1 MSLFDDIRKEYQ
13 NRGLERVEL
22 SDDPFQQFKS
32 WFQLALETCPGKW
45 LEPNAMTL
53 STSANDIV
61 TSRTVLLKDF
71 DDRQLAFFTNYQSEK
86 GEQLAKNPN
95 AALLFHWA
103 WQGRQIRID
112 GRVTKTNRAVSDKY
126 FHSRPR
132 ASQISAFL
140 SNQSSPLQSREHLEA
155 LRIELEQKLD
165 GADVPLPDYWGGYS
179 VTPRRWEFWQGR
191 EDRSHDRFRYS
202 RDASGNTWTIQRLAP

>member
-13 NRGLERVEL
+13 NRGLERAEL
-22 SDDPFQQFKS
+22 SNDPFQQFSS
-32 WFQLALETCPGKW
+32 WFQLAVETCPGKW
-45 LEPNAMTL
+45 IEPNAMTL

-86 GEQLAKNPN
+86 GRQLAENSN
-95 AALLFHWA
+95 AAILFHWA

-112 GRVTKTNRAVSDKY
+112 GTVAKTDRTISEKY

-132 ASQISAFL
+132 AAQISSAV
-140 SNQSSPLQSREHLEA
+140 SHQSSPLQSREHLES
-155 LRIELEQKLD
+155 LRLELEKQLD
-165 GADVPLPDYWGGYS
+165 GAEVPLPDYWGGYS

-191 EDRSHDRFRYS
+191 EDRSHDRFRYTLDPSS
-202 RDASGNTWTIQRLAP
+202 RLWQIERLAP

>member
-13 NRGLERVEL
+13 NRGLDRAEL
-22 SDDPFQQFKS
+22 SDDPFQQFNV
-32 WFQLALETCPGKW
+32 WFHLAVQSCPGKW

-71 DDRQLAFFTNYQSEK
+71 DDYQLAFFTNYQSEK
-86 GEQLAKNPN
+86 GKQLAENPI
-95 AALLFHWA
+95 ASLLFHWA

-112 GRVTKTNRAVSDKY
+112 GSVTKTDRTISEKY

-132 ASQISAFL
+132 AAQISAVV
-140 SNQSSPLQSREHLEA
+140 SHQSSPLQSREQLEA
-155 LRIELEQKLD
+155 TRFKLEQQLD
-165 GADVPLPDYWGGYS
+165 GAEVPLPEFWGGYS
-179 VTPRRWEFWQGR
+179 ITPRRWEFWQGR

-202 RDASGNTWTIQRLAP
+202 RVDSGNSWTIQRLAP